1 MMKLTDRVS
10 RIQPSPTMAVM
21 NRAAELAAAG
31 VDVVDFG
38 PGEPDFRTPE
48 PVCNAG
54 IEAIRQGQ
62 TRYTNTA
69 GVRELR
75 TAIAERYR
83 SSWGGSFGPENVIAA
98 SGGKQ
103 ALFNAILS
111 LIQEGDEV
119 VIPVPYWVSFP
130 DQVLFAG
137 GKPVFARLDPADG
150 LRPTVAAIEPY
161 LSPATRVLILNSP
174 SNPSG
179 AVIDPAELEAL
190 IRLCAARNVVV
201 IFDETYEFF
210 VYGDRPHVSAAKWYG
225 EFPEH
230 VVVVNSLSKTF
241 AMTGWR
247 LGWAIAH
254 PSLVSAMSKIQSHS
268 TSNPTSISQSAGL
281 RALRGCEDD
290 VRRMYDAYVERR
302 KWLIPALNEIE
313 GVRCID
319 PDGAFYAFPDVS
331 SLYERGGF
339 KGSLEFCSWL
349 LDEARVAVV
358 PGSAFGADEFVR
370 ISYATSIER
379 IREGVDRI
387 RTAVSRL
394 R

>member
-1 MMKLTDRVS
+1 MRLTDRVS

-21 NRAAELAAAG
+21 NRAAELSAAG

-38 PGEPDFRTPE
+38 PGEPDFGTPE
-48 PVCNAG
+48 PVCEAG
-54 IEAIRQGQ
+54 IEAIRQGH

-83 SSWGGSFGPENVIAA
+83 QQWGGAFGPENVIAA

-111 LIQEGDEV
+111 LVQEGDEV
-119 VIPVPYWVSFP
+119 IIPVPYWVSFP

-137 GKPVFARLDPADG
+137 GKPVFAPLDPGTG
-150 LRPTVAAIEPY
+150 LRPTAEAIRPFIT
-161 LSPATRVLILNSP
+161 SSTRALILNSP

-179 AVIDPAELEAL
+179 AVIDRAELEAIL
-190 IRLCAARNVVV
+190 EMCAASNVVV

-210 VYGDRPHVSAAKWYG
+210 VYGGQSHVSAAKWYG
-225 EFPEH
+225 SYPEH
-230 VVVVNSLSKTF
+230 IVVVNSLSKTF

-254 PSLVSAMSKIQSHS
+254 PALISAMSKIQSHS
-268 TSNPTSISQSAGL
+268 TSNPTSISQTAGL
-281 RALRGCEDD
+281 RALAGCDD
-290 VRRMYDAYVERR
+290 EVREMHAAYVERR
-302 KWLIPALNEIE
+302 KWLVPALNSIDGIE
-313 GVRCID
+313 CLE

-331 SLYERGGF
+331 KLFPRGSF
-339 KGSLEFCSWL
+339 NGSLEFCSWL

-358 PGSAFGADEFVR
+358 PGAAFGADEFIR
-370 ISYATSIER
+370 ISYATSMER
-379 IREGVDRI
+379 IREGVERI
-387 RTAVSRL
+387 RTAVAGL
-394 R
+394 A